1 MHRLPWNLANVLA
14 LLLLHKLC
22 HFILYNQLRGQQTDE
37 QTESPP
43 PPPPPSSWSEPCVA
57 SYRMEDTK
65 NLLIRKTGKLVKNL
79 IRITTQRTIQILWGS
94 AQPSRPTLY
103 QVLLVTIIISMLY
116 IQPHVTRPWENKQET
131 FLKSTACTHQIWIT
145 PYKAIN

>member
-1 MHRLPWNLANVLA
+1 MELGQCSSFAIIVQALPFHSLQSIERTTN
-14 LLLLHKLC
+14 
-22 HFILYNQLRGQQTDE
+22 RRTDRKPPPP
-37 QTESPP
+37 PP